1 MMIRSCRSHVRLNF
15 GKSGSGMSNSV
26 EFGMTST
33 ISFIL
38 GLGLGLWFRHPVLF
52 GSCARFKI
60 QNRSKSF
67 VLPVSVLCVISIG
80 SACFKQP
87 KEHADSR

>member
-1 MMIRSCRSHVRLNF
+1 MMIRTCRSHVRLNF

-33 ISFIL
+33 ISFIIPASGVVRKL
-38 GLGLGLWFRHPVLF
+38 CSL
-52 GSCARFKI
+52 
-60 QNRSKSF
+60 QNSKS
-67 VLPVSVLCVISIG
+67 VNLPVSVLRVISIG